1 MPGIKGEEDEQPA
14 RRRAKANDVSGVY
27 SMMPH
32 S

>member
-14 RRRAKANDVSGVY
+14 RRRAEANDVSTED
-27 SMMPH
+27 SMALH